1 MCTSIIFSPKNHYF
15 GRNFDY
21 EISYGQEVVIT
32 PRDYKFKFRKTNG
45 IDKHFAIYGIAA
57 VFDNYPLYFDAA
69 NERGLG
75 MAGLNYAG
83 QAYYSDEFDD
93 DKTNISPFEFIPW
106 VLSQCST
113 IEEAKDL
120 ISKTHLV
127 NIDFSEKLKLSPL
140 HWLLADKS
148 GKSITVEPD
157 KDGIHVYDNPVGVL
171 TNNPPFPKQI
181 FNLNNYSDVSPR
193 MPENNFSDK
202 IEFDPYSRGLGSRNL
217 PGGVDSESRFVRATF
232 TKYNAPVTDD
242 ETENIDN
249 YFHILH
255 AVEQPKGLDEIKPG
269 LFEYTIYSDCF
280 DFDNNEFYYT
290 TYSNK
295 QINHVKVDKENLDQ
309 ETLVTFPI
317 LDKVT
322 FNDQN

>member
-1 MCTSIIFSPKNHYF
+1 
-15 GRNFDY
+15 
-21 EISYGQEVVIT
+21 
-32 PRDYKFKFRKTNG
+32 
-45 IDKHFAIYGIAA
+45 
-57 VFDNYPLYFDAA
+57 
-69 NERGLG
+69 
-75 MAGLNYAG
+75 
-83 QAYYSDEFDD
+83 
-93 DKTNISPFEFIPW
+93 
-106 VLSQCST
+106 
-113 IEEAKDL
+113 
-120 ISKTHLV
+120 
-127 NIDFSEKLKLSPL
+127 
-140 HWLLADKS
+140 
-148 GKSITVEPD
+148 
-157 KDGIHVYDNPVGVL
+157 
-171 TNNPPFPKQI
+171 
-181 FNLNNYSDVSPR
+181 